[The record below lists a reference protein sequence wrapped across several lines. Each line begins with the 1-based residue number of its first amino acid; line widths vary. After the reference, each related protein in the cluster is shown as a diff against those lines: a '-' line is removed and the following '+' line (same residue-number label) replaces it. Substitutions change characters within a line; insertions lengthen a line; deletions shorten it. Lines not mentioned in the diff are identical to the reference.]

1 MREGFAF
8 AITDEMIVPAHDF
21 ARSPLQESDQP
32 RIRILGQLAI
42 EWFPHRGAGHP
53 ARPIDAPLG
62 SFFGL
67 ELLEV
72 VTMTSLGSCCVNG
85 KQGDRLAERNHF
97 FCSLPTTLE
106 SRLANQTE
114 VAAFRNTEQLL
125 NNFAPNTL

>member
-97 FCSLPTTLE
+97 FAFCRRLWNPDWPIRRKSLLSET
-106 SRLANQTE
+106 
-114 VAAFRNTEQLL
+114 L
-125 NNFAPNTL
+125 NNY